1 MTCREFDAIRDLMN
15 VLRSD
20 IPTVAKVIAAM
31 TERGYTAEETQ
42 GAINAIGSRT
52 PPPGDSP

>member
-1 MTCREFDAIRDLMN
+1 MTGREFDATRDLMN

-20 IPTVAKVIAAM
+20 IPTVAKVLAAM

-42 GAINAIGSRT
+42 EAINAIGSRT
-52 PPPGDSP
+52 PPPGDLP